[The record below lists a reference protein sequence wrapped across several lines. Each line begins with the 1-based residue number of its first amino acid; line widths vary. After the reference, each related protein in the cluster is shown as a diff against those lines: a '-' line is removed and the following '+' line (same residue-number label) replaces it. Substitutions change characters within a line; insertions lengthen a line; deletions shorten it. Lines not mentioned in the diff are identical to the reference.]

1 MKITK
6 NRFLFLL
13 LLAPFVLTACG
24 TPAPV
29 DTPAET
35 LVTVKVQTVAD
46 SRSLDRVLDY
56 PALVSAE
63 TEAKLIAK
71 SSGTLSG
78 ADFAVGDSVGV
89 GQSLAKIND
98 VGINDSSAGGV
109 NSNQIKQAI
118 IASEQAQASYQLA
131 RSNYENLLI
140 SSAHD
145 LKQAAIARDQAAN
158 SQNNL
163 SITSGESIKSAELA
177 YETAKISTE
186 QARLNLDNK
195 EKQLAQAAID
205 ANQNAGL
212 AASSAENTAGS
223 VLSGI
228 NNLTSFDDNNVV
240 NITYQTNLGAL
251 ESSSYTKADN
261 AYQDA
266 QASYQGYVSAQF
278 VDINARIKAAIAMT
292 AKVKDLADATKYM
305 FDKSIPS
312 SSLPQSSVS
321 GASLSGLQSSAAT
334 FQSQLNA
341 SLSQLQSAQQALTSI
356 ALNNESTIDALRKV
370 YQLAQSQEASAAQ
383 NLSNLK
389 AGNNTQSDQVGFAVN
404 LAQNQYDN
412 VKIKL
417 DSQIQ
422 GARTQMETAQLQYNN
437 ASVALQ
443 NLYDIHS
450 LVSPIAGVVTQ
461 KLANNGDTISA
472 GQLVAVVSQTGT
484 LRVKFFIEPE
494 YVLDMKAGQTAQ
506 VVDTEN
512 NIYQGVIT
520 SVAASADEV
529 TKRFQVELR
538 LDGEKQPLL
547 GTVVNAKIKITKNV
561 LAASGEIILP
571 LSVLEIGQNGTYL
584 MLAKDNQVQRTS
596 IELISVV
603 GEMAKIKL
611 EAPDDALI
619 IIDGNKFLYD
629 GEQINIMQ

>member
-1 MKITK
+1 MKIK
-6 NRFLFLL
+6 RNKFLFLL
-13 LLAPFVLTACG
+13 LLAPFVLAACG

-29 DTPAET
+29 ETPVET
-35 LVTVKVQTVAD
+35 LASVKVQTVAD
-46 SRSLDRVLDY
+46 SRTLDRELEY

-78 ADFAVGDSVGV
+78 ADFSVGDSVVV

-109 NSNQIKQAI
+109 NSNQVKQAI

-158 SQNNL
+158 SQDNL

-205 ANQNAGL
+205 ANENANL
-212 AASSAENTAGS
+212 AASSAENTASS
-223 VLSGI
+223 VLTSI
-228 NNLTSFDDNNVV
+228 NNLTGFDDNNVV
-240 NITYQTNLGAL
+240 NISYQTNLGAL
-251 ESSSYTKADN
+251 ESSSYTKAEN
-261 AYQDA
+261 AYQEA
-266 QASYQGYVSAQF
+266 QTAYQSYVSTQF
-278 VDINARIKAAIAMT
+278 DDINTRIKAAISMST
-292 AKVKDLADATKYM
+292 KVKDLADATKYM

-321 GASLSGLQSSAAT
+321 GVSLSGLQSSASA

-341 SLSQLQSAQQALTSI
+341 SLSQLQAAQQALTSI
-356 ALNNESTIDALRKV
+356 ALNNESTLDALRKV

-412 VKIKL
+412 LKVKL

-443 NLYDIHS
+443 NLYDIHA
-450 LVSPIAGVVTQ
+450 LVSPIAGKVTQ
-461 KLANNGDTISA
+461 KLANNGDTINA

-494 YVLDMKAGQTAQ
+494 YVLDMKPGQAAQ
-506 VVDTEN
+506 VVDAEDN
-512 NIYQGVIT
+512 VYQGVIT
-520 SVAASADEV
+520 SVAAAADEV

-547 GTVVNAKIKITKNV
+547 GTVVNVKIKITKNV
-561 LAASGEIILP
+561 LATSGEIILP

-584 MLAKDNQVQRTS
+584 MLVQDGEVKKTPV
-596 IELISVV
+596 ELTSVV
-603 GEMAKIKL
+603 GEMAKIRL
-611 EAPDDALI
+611 DAPDDALI
-619 IIDGNKFLYD
+619 IVDGNKFLYD
-629 GEQINIMQ
+629 GEKVNVSK